1 MKLVMNL
8 KSNFK
13 LVPEGERR
21 LKITKAEAKPSGK
34 PTHIDVTFQDSEG
47 GFINSNYD
55 FVRAIYPLSVL
66 FCTALGLDDGD
77 EIDPKEDASKIVGK
91 ELICEVVHR
100 EGSKPNDEGKL
111 PIFANIKQI
120 IRLAD
125 DESASVEESP
135 RNSITS
141 AISGLD

>member
-34 PTHIDVTFQDSEG
+34 PTHMEVTFQDSEG
-47 GFINSNYD
+47 GYIYSNYD
-55 FVRAIYPLSVL
+55 FDRALYPLSVL
-66 FCTALGLDDGD
+66 MCTALGLEDGD
-77 EIDPKEDASKIVGK
+77 EIDPKEDAKKLIDK

-100 EGSKPNDEGKL
+100 EGTKPNDKGEL
-111 PIFANIKQI
+111 PVFANIKQVI
-120 IRLAD
+120 SLAD
-125 DESASVEESP
+125 DTVVEESP
-135 RNSITS
+135 RNSISS